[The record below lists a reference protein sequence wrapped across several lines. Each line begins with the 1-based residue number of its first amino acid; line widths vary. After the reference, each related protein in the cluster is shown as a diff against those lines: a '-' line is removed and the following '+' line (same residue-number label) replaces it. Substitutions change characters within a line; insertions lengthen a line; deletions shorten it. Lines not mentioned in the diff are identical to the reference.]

1 MAAGVPPNHEGRY
14 ERREPDGVD
23 GVPPNHEGI
32 YERSDP
38 KAELS
43 ASPIAATANLIAEPT
58 LSGQVLI
65 SSIAAFTVSGILKF
79 LETLSHHFSRPL
91 KSSLSAIFRVNRS

>member
-1 MAAGVPPNHEGRY
+1 MVGEKLFIVGAVMAAGVPPNHEGRY
-14 ERREPDGVD
+14 ERREAGGVD

-43 ASPIAATANLIAEPT
+43 ASPIATTADLILEPT

-65 SSIAAFTVSGILKF
+65 SSIASLTASGILKCF
-79 LETLSHHFSRPL
+79 DTLSHHFS
-91 KSSLSAIFRVNRS
+91 